1 MRAVY
6 LAHNRTGHFG
16 LLSPRRR
23 HRPAHNALHRR
34 KVVVITKT
42 IKLLARSAG
51 FDISRYRPDTHHDAR
66 YRHLLDTRGIR
77 LILDVGANT
86 GQYGSLLR
94 STYGY
99 RGRILSFEPLATAY
113 TALST
118 RAAAD
123 SLRLWEVAPRT
134 ALGAVN
140 GKSTIHVAGN
150 SVSSSIL
157 TMEPS
162 HESAAPQS
170 IGRGVEEI
178 TISRLDDIIRERGI
192 SVDRQVLLKIDT
204 QGYELEVLKGAEETV
219 AAVGAIQ
226 TEMSFQRLYGS
237 QPLFDEVYA
246 YVVDHGFTVFDIIPG
261 FSDPRS
267 GRLLQADGIFVRD

>member
-1 MRAVY
+1 M
-6 LAHNRTGHFG
+6 
-16 LLSPRRR
+16 
-23 HRPAHNALHRR
+23 
-34 KVVVITKT
+34 ITKT
-42 IKLLARSAG
+42 IKSLARGIG

-66 YRHLLDTRGIR
+66 YAHLLRTRDIR
-77 LILDVGANT
+77 QILDVGANT

-94 STYGY
+94 SDHGY
-99 RGRILSFEPLATAY
+99 RGRILSFEPLTSAHAALTA
-113 TALST
+113 

-123 SLRLWEVAPRT
+123 PLRLWDVAPRT
-134 ALGAVN
+134 ALGSTN
-140 GKSTIHVAGN
+140 GTATIHVAGN

-157 TMEPS
+157 PMQPA

-170 IGRGVEEI
+170 VGRGVEQI
-178 TISRLDDIIRERGI
+178 TIRRLDDVVREQGVT
-192 SVDRQVLLKIDT
+192 VDRHVLLKIDT

-219 AAVGAIQ
+219 SAAGAIQ
-226 TEMSFQRLYGS
+226 TEMSFQPLYGG

-246 YVVDHGFTVFDIIPG
+246 YLARRGFTVFDIVPG